1 MMRDNLILKKFA
13 FEAYRTRPTLPLP
26 QRTNYRIER
35 VNGGL
40 LCDLWFLTTGCV
52 HDATG
57 GCVMCNYGK
66 NDACVTQD
74 DENQILNGL
83 RRIVSRFPWVFE
95 DFLLT
100 SSGSLLDPR
109 EVSPGMREGLLDVL
123 KPVRAK
129 RLIVETRAET
139 VTEEGLR
146 FLEQLAPGDE
156 KYVEIGLESS
166 NDWVLQHCLNK
177 GFSFADFCDAVQ
189 RIHAYKLRVTA
200 NVGLGF
206 PFMSERAS
214 IKHAIQSVRDVLKAG
229 ADSVVL
235 LPYHVKQGTLMD
247 VMFQRG
253 MYQCAS
259 LWALV
264 EVLHHF
270 PGEEERLQISWYKD
284 YFGPKRSFICS
295 SPHTCSSCADHV
307 LEELD
312 RYRDRPSKTVIDHLS
327 EYPCSCHAA
336 WREAIDAQPSEVDL
350 CQVEAL
356 YRHLATVIPVDS
368 SLLEQEL
375 SRLKYEYGAWVK

>member
-1 MMRDNLILKKFA
+1 MLLKKFA
-13 FEAYRTRPTLPLP
+13 FEAYRTRPVLPLP

-40 LCDLWFLTTGCV
+40 LCDLWFLTTGCA
-52 HDATG
+52 HDASG

-66 NDACVTQD
+66 NNTCVTQA
-74 DENQILNGL
+74 DEDQILNGL
-83 RRIVSRFPWVFE
+83 QRIVSKLPWVFE

-109 EVSPGMREGLLDVL
+109 EVSPRMREGLLDIL

-129 RLIVETRAET
+129 RLSIETRAET
-139 VTEEGLR
+139 VTDEGLR
-146 FLEQLAPGDE
+146 FLKRLAPGDE

-177 GFSFADFCDAVQ
+177 GFSFAEFCDAVQ
-189 RIHAYKLRVTA
+189 RIHAHKLRVTA

-214 IKHAIQSVRDVLKAG
+214 IEYAVQSVRDAFQIG

-235 LPYHVKQGTLMD
+235 LPYHVKQGTLLD

-259 LWALV
+259 LWSMV
-264 EVLHHF
+264 EVLRRF
-270 PGEEERLQISWYKD
+270 PGEEDRLQISWYKD
-284 YFGPKRSFICS
+284 YFGPERSFIRS
-295 SPHTCSSCADHV
+295 SPYTCPNCASHV

-312 RYRDRPSKTVIDHLS
+312 RYRNCPSKSLIDRLS

-336 WREAIDAQPSEVDL
+336 WREAVHAQPSEVDL
-350 CQVEAL
+350 CQTEML
-356 YRHLATVIPVDS
+356 YRRLATVISVEP

-375 SRLKYEYGAWVK
+375 FGLKHEYGAWVK